1 MEIRETSFILNT
13 SGFCRIIVLRVKLFF
28 FASKVL
34 SFFKLHHFSNIFQIK
49 SIITSMFS

>member
-13 SGFCRIIVLRVKLFF
+13 SAFAESLYCVSSCFF